1 MIRGF
6 LLLTAGLAL
15 SAVAATVAVA
25 AATVSQLE
33 LARWVQTRLRGAG
46 QVAALRENPSRLL
59 ATANAI
65 TTIGLI
71 LAATALPAMLARTT
85 PTFLGIFT
93 FFVAVP
99 LLVSVSY
106 LVPRVMGRRW
116 AEPIVAWSLPWV
128 ERIEGMLGPF
138 VPSRTGT
145 ASPRSAL
152 AAALTDVDTQ
162 ALASSDEMAV
172 VSGVL
177 AFSDRPVRELM
188 TPRTAIVAIP
198 EGMLAAEAA
207 HVFAQAG
214 YSRYPVHRG
223 SLDDVAGVVHI
234 FDLLRVAP
242 DEPVPVRPTLV
253 IPGTLRAADLMLR
266 MQRGGGHLAV
276 VLDEHGGTAGLVTFD
291 DLLRD
296 LVAEVFG
303 EGPPTEAVA
312 PSGTRLLEI
321 EGNAPLT
328 SVAEAFGTSIGAWGV
343 QTVGGFLIQAVGRIP
358 RSGERF
364 TVSGL
369 EFDVLQATPTRVERV
384 AVRAGPVRAVAL
396 DQPPPTP
403 PPAPEGGRA

>member
-1 MIRGF
+1 MTRGF
-6 LLLTAGLAL
+6 LLMAGGLFL
-15 SAVAATVAVA
+15 SALAATVAVA

-46 QVAALRENPSRLL
+46 QVAALRENPSRML
-59 ATANAI
+59 ATANAV

-85 PTFLGIFT
+85 PTFLGVFT

-99 LLVSVSY
+99 VLVSVSY
-106 LVPRVMGRRW
+106 LVPRVVGRRW
-116 AEPIVAWSLPWV
+116 AEEIVSWSLPWV
-128 ERIEGMLGPF
+128 KRIEGMLGPF
-138 VPSRTGT
+138 VPSRTG
-145 ASPRSAL
+145 SPRSAL

-198 EGMLAAEAA
+198 EGMLAGEAA

-214 YSRYPVHRG
+214 YSRYPVHHG
-223 SLDDVAGVVHI
+223 SLDDIAGVVHI
-234 FDLLRVAP
+234 FDLLRISP
-242 DEPVPVRPTLV
+242 DEPVPVRPALV

-303 EGPPTEAVA
+303 EGPPAEGPVA
-312 PSGTRLLEI
+312 ATPRLLEI

-328 SVAEAFGTSIGAWGV
+328 VVAETFGTSIGAWGV

-384 AVRAGPVRAVAL
+384 AVRPGPVRSVAL
-396 DQPPPTP
+396 DQPPPA
-403 PPAPEGGRA
+403 PADPESGRA

>member
-1 MIRGF
+1 
-6 LLLTAGLAL
+6 
-15 SAVAATVAVA
+15 
-25 AATVSQLE
+25 
-33 LARWVQTRLRGAG
+33 
-46 QVAALRENPSRLL
+46 
-59 ATANAI
+59 
-65 TTIGLI
+65 
-71 LAATALPAMLARTT
+71 
-85 PTFLGIFT
+85 
-93 FFVAVP
+93 
-99 LLVSVSY
+99 
-106 LVPRVMGRRW
+106 
-116 AEPIVAWSLPWV
+116 
-128 ERIEGMLGPF
+128 
-138 VPSRTGT
+138 
-145 ASPRSAL
+145 
-152 AAALTDVDTQ
+152 
-162 ALASSDEMAV
+162 
-172 VSGVL
+172 
-177 AFSDRPVRELM
+177 M

-198 EGMLAAEAA
+198 EGMLAGEAA

-234 FDLLRVAP
+234 FDLLRVKP

-253 IPGTLRAADLMLR
+253 VPGTLRAADLMLR

-303 EGPPTEAVA
+303 EGPPTEVSTVTTA
-312 PSGTRLLEI
+312 PRLLEI
-321 EGNAPLT
+321 EGNAPLA

-396 DQPPPTP
+396 DQPPPAP
-403 PPAPEGGRA
+403 PPAPSAPEALG